1 MLTHGRSNDAG
12 PAQDVA
18 PQPSRRRFLA
28 GAATAA
34 GALVLG
40 FRLDLRGARA
50 AGGPDLS
57 QVKALP
63 NAFVRIAA
71 DDTVTVV
78 IKHLDM
84 GQGNTTG
91 LAAILADELDADWA
105 QVRTAFAPADAAL
118 YNNLLMGPV
127 QGTGGSTAIANSW
140 FQLRKAGAAA
150 RAMLVSAAAAQWSA
164 PAGEITVEKGVVR
177 HAGSNRQARFG
188 ELAAAAATQTVPE
201 NPRLKDPSEW
211 RIIGSRVPRVDS
223 VAKTN
228 GSAIYSLDIRRP
240 GQVTAVVAHPPR
252 FGGVP
257 ARVDDAAARK
267 VAGVLDVV
275 TIPTGVAVIARDTW
289 TAMRG
294 RDALQV
300 TWDEGAAE
308 TRSSDVILAE
318 YRETAKRPGLVASE
332 RGDPAAAIQGAAKV
346 LEAEFN
352 FPYLAHAAMEP
363 LNATI
368 ERAADGTYDVFAGC
382 QLQTIEQAVV
392 AATLGVTTDKVRLHT
407 QWAGGSF
414 GRRATPG
421 ADYFAEAAAIV
432 KATGGKAPVHLVWT
446 REDDMAGGYY
456 RPTVYHKLRAG
467 LDAKGGIAG
476 WQHVV
481 VGKSIMIGS
490 PFEAMIV
497 KNGIDGTTVEGASD
511 TPYALPAYRF
521 EVHNAREGV
530 PVLWWRSVGHTHT
543 AHAMEVFID
552 ELAHAAGADPVA
564 YRLSLLTRAPRL
576 SGVLR
581 LAAEK
586 AGWSAQQGAAADRKG
601 RALGVAAHESFGSY
615 VAMMADVSV
624 DGGKV
629 KVNRIVAA
637 VDVGIAVTPDVI
649 HAQVEG
655 AVGFALSSVLRN
667 RITLKDG
674 VVQER
679 NFDSY
684 EPTRMSE
691 MPVVEVHI
699 MPSEAAPTGIG
710 EPGVPV
716 LAPAISNA
724 IFAATGQRL
733 RSLPLDLAGLK
744 GV

>member
-1 MLTHGRSNDAG
+1 MLKQDRAA
-12 PAQDVA
+12 PAPRA
-18 PQPSRRRFLA
+18 TRRDFLA
-28 GAATAA
+28 GTAAAT
-34 GALVLG
+34 GAIVVG
-40 FRLDLRGARA
+40 FRLDPRSPARA
-50 AGGPDLS
+50 AGGADLS
-57 QVKALP
+57 DVKADP

-71 DDTVTVV
+71 DDTVTVIV
-78 IKHLDM
+78 KHLDM

-91 LAAILADELDADWA
+91 LATILADELDADWSR
-105 QVRTAFAPADAAL
+105 VRTAFAPADATRYA
-118 YNNLLMGPV
+118 NALMGPI

-150 RAMLVSAAAAQWSA
+150 REMLVAAASDRWKV
-164 PAGEITVEKGVVR
+164 PAAEITVENGVVR
-177 HAGSNRQARFG
+177 HAASNRQARFG
-188 ELAAAAATQTVPE
+188 ELAASAATLPVPQE
-201 NPRLKDPSEW
+201 PRLKDPSRW
-211 RIIGSRVPRVDS
+211 RLIGGRAPRLDS
-223 VAKTN
+223 MAKTD
-228 GSAIYSLDIRRP
+228 GTATYSLDIRRH

-252 FGGVP
+252 FGGTV
-257 ARVDDAAARK
+257 ASFDDAGARK
-267 VAGVLDVV
+267 IAGVLDVV
-275 TIPTGVAVIARDTW
+275 SIPTGVAVIARDTW
-289 TAMRG
+289 SAMKG
-294 RDALQV
+294 REALTV
-300 TWDEGAAE
+300 VWDDGAAE
-308 TRSSDVILAE
+308 TQSSDAILSG
-318 YRETAKRPGLVASE
+318 YREQAKRPGLVASE
-332 RGDPAAAIQGAAKV
+332 RGDPEAGIKGAAKV
-346 LEAEFN
+346 LEAEFS

-382 QLQTIEQAVV
+382 QLQTVEQAVI
-392 AATLGVTTDKVRLHT
+392 AAVLGVTTDKVRLHT

-421 ADYFAEAAAIV
+421 ADYLAEAATIV
-432 KATGGKAPVHLVWT
+432 KATRAKAPVHLVWT

-456 RPTVYHKLRAG
+456 RPTVYHKIRAG
-467 LDAKGGIAG
+467 LDAKGAITG
-476 WQHVV
+476 WQHVM

-497 KNGIDGTTVEGASD
+497 KNGIDSTTVEGASD

-543 AHAMEVFID
+543 AQAMEVFVD
-552 ELAHAAGADPVA
+552 ELAHAADVDPVA
-564 YRLSLLTRAPRL
+564 YRLSLLAGAPRL
-576 SGVLR
+576 SAVLK

-586 AGWSAQQGAAADRKG
+586 ANWSAGAQGKG
-601 RALGVAAHESFGSY
+601 RGLGVAAHESFGSY
-615 VAMMADVSV
+615 VAMVADITAE
-624 DGGKV
+624 DANV

-637 VDVGIAVTPDVI
+637 VDVGVAVNPDVI
-649 HAQVEG
+649 RAQVEG
-655 AVGFALSSVLRN
+655 AVGFALSAVLRN

-679 NFDSY
+679 NFDTY
-684 EPTRMSE
+684 EPTRMRE

-699 MPSEAAPTGIG
+699 MPSSAAPTGIG

-716 LAPAISNA
+716 IAPAIANA
-724 IFAATGQRL
+724 IFSATGQRL

>member
-1 MLTHGRSNDAG
+1 MLTIGRSKARDR
-12 PAQDVA
+12 A
-18 PQPSRRRFLA
+18 PGGDPRSVSRRGFLGG
-28 GAATAA
+28 GAAAT
-34 GALVLG
+34 GAIVIG
-40 FRLDLRGARA
+40 FRLDLAGPARA

-57 QVKALP
+57 KVKAMP
-63 NAFVRIAA
+63 NAFVRIAQ
-71 DDTVTVV
+71 DDTVTVIV
-78 IKHLDM
+78 KHLDM

-91 LAAILADELDADWA
+91 LATILADELGADWA
-105 QVRTAFAPADAAL
+105 QVRTEFAPADAAL
-118 YNNLLMGPV
+118 YNNLLMGPI

-150 RAMLVSAAAAQWSA
+150 REMLVAAASYQWKVPVA
-164 PAGEITVEKGVVR
+164 EITVERGVVR
-177 HAGSNRQARFG
+177 HVASGRDAKFG
-188 ELAAAAATQTVPE
+188 ALATSAATLPVPQE
-201 NPRLKDPSEW
+201 PRLKDPSEW
-211 RIIGSRVPRVDS
+211 RLIGQGVPRLDS

-228 GSAIYSLDIRRP
+228 GSAVYALDIRRP
-240 GQVTAVVAHPPR
+240 GQVTAIVAHPPR
-252 FGGVP
+252 FGATVKS
-257 ARVDDAAARK
+257 VDDKAARA
-267 VAGVLDVV
+267 VSGVLDVV
-275 TIPTGVAVIARDTW
+275 AIPSGVAVIARDTY
-289 TAMRG
+289 TARKG
-294 RDALQV
+294 RDALSV
-300 TWDEGAAE
+300 TWDDGAAE
-308 TRSSDVILAE
+308 ARSSDAILAE
-318 YRETAKRPGLVASE
+318 YRETAKRPGHVASE

-346 LEAEFN
+346 VEAEFS
-352 FPYLAHAAMEP
+352 FPYLAHAPMEP
-363 LNATI
+363 LNVTI
-368 ERAADGTYDVFAGC
+368 EQAPDGTFDVFGG
-382 QLQTIEQAVV
+382 LQFQTVEQAVV
-392 AATLGVTTDKVRLHT
+392 AGILGVTVDKVRLHT

-414 GRRATPG
+414 GRRATPS
-421 ADYFAEAAAIV
+421 ADYVAEAAHIV

-467 LDAKGGIAG
+467 LDAGGAITG
-476 WQHVV
+476 WQHVM

-490 PFEAMIV
+490 PFEAMMV
-497 KNGIDGTTVEGASD
+497 KNGVDGTTVEGASD

-543 AHAMEVFID
+543 AQAMEVFVD

-564 YRLSLLTRAPRL
+564 YRLALLNQAPRL
-576 SGVLR
+576 SSVLR

-586 AGWSAQQGAAADRKG
+586 AGWEATKPDKG

-615 VAMMADVSV
+615 VAMVADVSV
-624 DGGKV
+624 ETGKV

-637 VDVGIAVTPDVI
+637 VDVGIAVNPDIVR
-649 HAQVEG
+649 AQVEG

-667 RITLKDG
+667 RVTLKDG

-679 NFDSY
+679 NFDTY

-699 MPSEAAPTGIG
+699 MPSRAAPTGIG

-716 LAPAISNA
+716 LAPAIANA

-733 RSLPLDLAGLK
+733 RSLPLDLASLR